1 MAKIGDQVQVPSKRV
16 GQLPREGIVT
26 GVSGTMLRMKWST
39 GEESTLVPGAGSVVV
54 IPKVRGASGS
64 VSATTKGTRTQKAPT
79 KAKSPTRRSSR

>member
-54 IPKVRGASGS
+54 IPRVRGTSGS
-64 VSATTKGTRTQKAPT
+64 VSATTKGTKAEKAPM
-79 KAKSPTRRSSR
+79 KAKRPTRGSSR

>member
-1 MAKIGDQVQVPSKRV
+1 VAKIGDQVQVPSKRV

-54 IPKVRGASGS
+54 IPKVRAASRS
-64 VSATTKGTRTQKAPT
+64 ASATKGST
-79 KAKSPTRRSSR
+79 KAGKTPAKRKTN